1 MNRKI
6 LFVDDDRVIQIVVEQ
21 QLAIFAEHFS
31 LVFANDG
38 LDAIRK
44 LENGCF
50 SLVCIDLIMPR
61 MKGVNL
67 FSHIRSHFP
76 HVPAIIISG
85 KSKEE
90 MQALVPP
97 LGVYEYFSKPF
108 EPKLLGRC
116 IMKHLHK
123 EAEGGIMYNVSPPVF
138 FQFME
143 MEAKTCTARVLD
155 NSSPKGGVLYFTDGQ
170 LLDVR
175 VGMITGLDAAHIVF
189 GWNDVTVFIE
199 KNCPAI
205 ENRINLPLQT
215 VIMQAVSMKDEDE
228 EDFELQSA
236 EQEKAQVLADSPE
249 GGVYSK
255 LKSARIG
262 EISRVLADEVAA
274 NSVRDISQ
282 RAEMADA
289 MQAIAAIGEHSN
301 LGEFYFGGVAYD
313 AEDNAVVIPSKPP
326 IIIECSSES
335 HAKGVVRKLVSTF

>member
-6 LFVDDDRVIQIVVEQ
+6 LFVDDDRVIQMVVEQ
-21 QLAIFAEHFS
+21 QLAAFAEHFS

-38 LDAIRK
+38 LDAIKK

-76 HVPAIIISG
+76 HVPAIIMSG

-90 MQALVPP
+90 MQELIPP

-108 EPKLLGRC
+108 EPKLLC
-116 IMKHLHK
+116 KSIMKHLQK

-155 NSSPKGGVLYFTDGQ
+155 NGSPRGGVLYFTDGQ

-228 EDFELQSA
+228 EDIELQSA
-236 EQEKAQVLADSPE
+236 KQERGQDLADSPE
-249 GGVYSK
+249 GGISSK
-255 LKSARIG
+255 LRSARLG
-262 EISRVLADEVAA
+262 EISGILADEVAA
-274 NSVRDISQ
+274 NSVGDISQ
-282 RAEMADA
+282 RVEMTDA
-289 MQAIAAIGEHSN
+289 VQAIAAIGEHSN
-301 LGEFYFGGVAYD
+301 LGEFYLGVLAYGS
-313 AEDNAVVIPSKPP
+313 EDDAVVIPSKPP
-326 IIIECSSES
+326 VRIECSSES
-335 HAKGVVRKLVSTF
+335 HAKGVVRKLVRKI